1 VGRFYADSPKI
12 QGFVIKLAGYLNNL
26 SPGTSNTRITVESSD
41 WELVQKCQ
49 AGEVGA
55 FEKLVARYQ
64 QKVLMVILGVLRD
77 REDALEVA
85 QEAFF
90 RAYRKIKS
98 FHGGSS
104 FYTWL
109 YRIAINIAIDRQR
122 RQKRNPLEF
131 RETMDA
137 TVEERSEVVRDP
149 FADVQDKELREKL
162 IAAIEELTPEHKAV
176 IVLRTI
182 EGLSYKDIGGILGCS
197 EGTVMSRLHYARKK
211 LQNKLRAF
219 L

>member
-1 VGRFYADSPKI
+1 M
-12 QGFVIKLAGYLNNL
+12 
-26 SPGTSNTRITVESSD
+26 ESSD

-49 AGEVGA
+49 AGEVSA
-55 FEKLVARYQ
+55 FQQLAAKYH
-64 QKVLMVILGVLRD
+64 QKVYMLVLGLLHH

-98 FHGGSS
+98 FKGGSS

-109 YRIAINIAIDRQR
+109 YRIAVNAAIDFQR
-122 RQKRNPLEF
+122 RRKKNPLDF
-131 RETMDA
+131 REDMDA
-137 TVEERSEVVRDP
+137 ILEQHQETVRDP
-149 FADVQDKELREKL
+149 SHDLQNKELRENL
-162 IAAIEELTPEHKAV
+162 IRAINDLTPDHKAV

-182 EGLSYKDIGGILGCS
+182 QGLSYKDIGEILGCS
-197 EGTVMSRLHYARKK
+197 EGTVMSRLHYARKRLREK
-211 LQNKLRAF
+211 LGHL